1 MCLEYDASN
10 GHEEGKDYSCNP
22 AWLTKNSQRTMRI
35 GSGTDLVSEFR
46 LGVVSDLFSGHLKF
60 GSKEHLAVF
69 SESQQGIFGKI

>member
-1 MCLEYDASN
+1 
-10 GHEEGKDYSCNP
+10 
-22 AWLTKNSQRTMRI
+22 MRI